1 MTTHY
6 DTLGVSPTAD
16 VEVISAA
23 YRALSK
29 KLHPDRP
36 DGDAERF
43 AEVNRAHDVLR
54 NPDTRAEYDLTL
66 AAPAAA
72 EDDEPEVEET
82 WGEEAPA
89 YDEYAD
95 VPITEPADEMDTTDA
110 ATEAHRPSPIA
121 LGLLGLL
128 ATAGVILTVV
138 EGGGQFVWLATFA
151 ALSFVVWRTRAS
163 IPAIATAVAVVALA
177 WCVRSSGAIPVAADL
192 TLWALPVAAA
202 VAARLTRGS
211 TA

>member
-6 DTLGVSPTAD
+6 DTLGVSKDAAD

-36 DGDAERF
+36 DGDADRF
-43 AEVNRAHDVLR
+43 AEVNRAHDVLK
-54 NPDTRAEYDLTL
+54 NPDTRAEYDRTL

-72 EDDEPEVEET
+72 EDDEPEPEET
-82 WGEEAPA
+82 WGEETS

-95 VPITEPADEMDTTDA
+95 IKVEEPADEMDTTDA
-110 ATEAHRPSPIA
+110 PSETLRPSPSAI
-121 LGLLGLL
+121 GVL
-128 ATAGVILTVV
+128 AVVAVAGVILTFV
-138 EGGGQFVWLATFA
+138 EGGGQWGWLTIFA
-151 ALSFVVWRTRAS
+151 AVSVVVWRTRAS

-177 WCVRSSGAIPVAADL
+177 WCVRSSGAISVAADL